1 MKTLSE
7 IVLPT
12 DQQPIATCTSYVF
25 LHATTVSLVKLK
37 FYIKNKKTVDL
48 KLQQR
53 ISKKN
58 SFPNKHINVDIWLKM
73 KVEPTYI
80 YRPCFNV
87 DKTTLKQR
95 WLNYVD
101 STSMNQHCFNVE
113 IWLRMKVEPTYLYRR
128 SFNVDKTT
136 LKQCSYSYVDSM
148 LMTQCCFNVGIRL
161 KRKVE
166 STHVHRCWENSI
178 ETTLSIERLRFTRKW
193 LNNKAK
199 LSFQV

>member
-7 IVLPT
+7 IVLST

-25 LHATTVSLVKLK
+25 LHATTVSLIKLK

-58 SFPNKHINVDIWLKM
+58 SFPNKHINVDICLKM
-73 KVEPTYI
+73 KVEPKYI

-87 DKTTLKQR
+87 GKTTLKQR

-113 IWLRMKVEPTYLYRR
+113 IWLKMKVEPTYVYRR
-128 SFNVDKTT
+128 FLNVDKTK
-136 LKQCSYSYVDSM
+136 LIE
-148 LMTQCCFNVGIRL
+148 LRWFNVDDPML
-161 KRKVE
+161 
-166 STHVHRCWENSI
+166 
-178 ETTLSIERLRFTRKW
+178 
-193 LNNKAK
+193 
-199 LSFQV
+199 FQRWY